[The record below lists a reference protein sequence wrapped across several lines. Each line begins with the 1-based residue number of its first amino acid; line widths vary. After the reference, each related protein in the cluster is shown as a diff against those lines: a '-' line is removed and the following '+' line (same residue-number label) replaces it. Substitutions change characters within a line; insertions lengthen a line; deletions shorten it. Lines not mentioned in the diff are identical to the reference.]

1 MAVRIKRRKNWFL
14 SGIYVLVVTI
24 NVLSWNSKTFCDR
37 IRQSIFRI
45 TQYIQGHISSLF
57 PFSIGEFLLV
67 PAVLLASATL
77 ALFVVLFVGRL
88 RGRAGKNDRTGKF
101 VGRYYHLL
109 LWGVAVVSVIMSIN
123 CFVLYHC
130 SSFPEMYMP
139 KSGREYGVEEL
150 ALVRDHV
157 VRQCNALAQEMERD
171 GDGHIVYAGDMESRA
186 VKEMEKL
193 GEAYPLLDG
202 YYPEPKKLTFSGFF
216 SQQYMMGYY
225 FPFSMEANYNGAMYI
240 VNVPA
245 TICHELSHAKG
256 FMCEDDANFIGYL
269 ACISSDDAF
278 FRYSGYLS
286 VLDYL
291 DRDLY
296 ESLGDSGEIYL
307 TCEVCSPLVERDN
320 VFLTRE
326 AWEEVEKGAI
336 LDTETLKQ
344 ASRSFLDTNLQV
356 NGVEEG
362 IASYGDVIGMLLIY
376 YDGELY

>member
-1 MAVRIKRRKNWFL
+1 MKRRKNWFL
-14 SGIYVLVVTI
+14 SGIYVLVVTV
-24 NVLSWNSKTFCDR
+24 NVLSWNSKTLCDR

-45 TQYIQGHISSLF
+45 TQYVQGHISSLF

-67 PAVLLASATL
+67 LAVLLASASL

-88 RGRAGKNDRTGKF
+88 RGRAGKEHRPGKF
-101 VGRYYHLL
+101 ARRYYDLL
-109 LWGVAVVSVIMSIN
+109 LWVVAIVSVVMSTN

-130 SSFPEMYMP
+130 SSFSEMYMP
-139 KSGREYGVEEL
+139 ESGREYGVKEL
-150 ALVRDHV
+150 AIVRDHV
-157 VRQCNALAQEMERD
+157 VKQCNALAQEMERD
-171 GDGHIVYAGDMESRA
+171 EDGYIVYAGDMERRA
-186 VKEMEKL
+186 VKEMERL
-193 GEAYPLLDG
+193 GETYPLLGG

-240 VNVPA
+240 ANVPA
-245 TICHELSHAKG
+245 TICHELSHVKG

-269 ACISSDDAF
+269 ACISSEDAF

-291 DRDLY
+291 ERDLY
-296 ESLGDSGEIYL
+296 ESPGNSGEIYL
-307 TCEVCSPLVERDN
+307 TCEAWSPLVERDN
-320 VFLTRE
+320 IFLTRE
-326 AWEEVEKGAI
+326 AWEEVEEGAI
-336 LDTETLKQ
+336 LDTETLKR
-344 ASRSFLDTNLQV
+344 ASRSFLETNLQV

-362 IASYGDVIGMLLIY
+362 IASYGDVVRMLLIY

>member
-1 MAVRIKRRKNWFL
+1 MKRRKNWFL
-14 SGIYVLVVTI
+14 SGIYVLVVTV
-24 NVLSWNSKTFCDR
+24 NVLSWNSKTLCDR

-67 PAVLLASATL
+67 LAVLLASASL

-88 RGRAGKNDRTGKF
+88 RGRAGKEHRPGKF
-101 VGRYYHLL
+101 ARRYYDLL
-109 LWGVAVVSVIMSIN
+109 LWVVAIVSVVMSTN

-130 SSFPEMYMP
+130 SSFPELYMP
-139 KSGREYGVEEL
+139 ESGREYGVKEL

-157 VRQCNALAQEMERD
+157 VKQCNALAQEMERD
-171 GDGHIVYAGDMESRA
+171 EDGYIVYAGDMERRA
-186 VKEMEKL
+186 VKEMERL
-193 GEAYPLLDG
+193 GEIYPLLGG
-202 YYPEPKKLTFSGFF
+202 YYPDPKKLTFSGFF

-240 VNVPA
+240 ANVPA
-245 TICHELSHAKG
+245 TICHELSHVKG

-269 ACISSDDAF
+269 ACISSEDAF

-291 DRDLY
+291 ERDLY
-296 ESLGDSGEIYL
+296 ESPGNSGEIDL
-307 TCEVCSPLVERDN
+307 TCEVWSPLVERDN
-320 VFLTRE
+320 IFLTRE
-326 AWEEVEKGAI
+326 AWEEVEEGAI
-336 LDTETLKQ
+336 LDTETLKR
-344 ASRSFLDTNLQV
+344 ASRSFLETNLQV

-362 IASYGDVIGMLLIY
+362 IASYGDVVRMLLIY